1 MNNYLIPC
9 FRFRDFQSIWKEYK
23 VGEIFTVTRGQVLAT
38 SKTTTIQS
46 LENPYPVYSSQTK
59 KNGLMGFYKSY
70 LFDTA
75 ITWTTDGANAGTVKF
90 REGKFFSTNVNG
102 VLISNNGYANIAVA
116 EALNKVAWKY
126 VSKVGN
132 PKLMNNV
139 MSEIKLWLPETIE
152 EQNEISSFL
161 RDIDDT
167 IDLHQQELDA
177 LKQTKQGFLQKMF
190 PKEGKNT
197 PEIRF
202 KGFKEEWKEVLL
214 GKITESYSGGTP
226 SAGNKMYYN
235 GIIPFIRSAEINS
248 FTTELFLTEEGL
260 KNSSAKLV
268 DKGTI
273 LYAMYGATSGEVGI
287 SKIKGAINQAILAIQ
302 TKEEYDSQYVYQYLK
317 KSKKSIVNSYLQGGQ
332 GNLSGA
338 IIKKIP
344 IWVPSNKIESKKIGE
359 FFKQLD
365 EVIDLKEEEI
375 EVLKKTKQG
384 FLQKMFV

>member
-23 VGEIFTVTRGQVLAT
+23 IGEIFTVTRGQVLAT
-38 SKTTTIQS
+38 SKTSTIQS

-102 VLISNNGYANIAVA
+102 VLLSNNGYASIAVA

-139 MSEIKLWLPETIE
+139 MSEIKLRLPESIE
-152 EQNEISSFL
+152 EKNEISSFFKNL
-161 RDIDDT
+161 DDT
-167 IDLHQQELDA
+167 ISFHQQELEA
-177 LKQTKQGFLQKMF
+177 IKQTKQGFLQKMF
-190 PKEGKNT
+190 PKDGET
-197 PEIRF
+197 VPEIRF
-202 KGFKEEWKEVLL
+202 PTFCDEWKLKKINEIAKVNPKSTLPNEFEYVDLGSVLGTRL
-214 GKITESYSGGTP
+214 LSSQKETKKNAPSRAQRVAKKGDVFYQTVRPYQQNNFLFELRNENFVFSTGYAQLRPNIDSHFLLNALQVKSFVMSVMSSSTGTSYP
-226 SAGNKMYYN
+226 A
-235 GIIPFIRSAEINS
+235 INS
-248 FTTELFLTEEGL
+248 SDLSQLEVRVPITSEEQ
-260 KNSSAKLV
+260 
-268 DKGTI
+268 I
-273 LYAMYGATSGEVGI
+273 
-287 SKIKGAINQAILAIQ
+287 
-302 TKEEYDSQYVYQYLK
+302 
-317 KSKKSIVNSYLQGGQ
+317 
-332 GNLSGA
+332 
-338 IIKKIP
+338 
-344 IWVPSNKIESKKIGE
+344 KIGE

-365 EVIDLKEEEI
+365 EVIELKEQELEAI
-375 EVLKKTKQG
+375 KQTKQG